1 MSPWI
6 SGTRPENEKTKNGAP
21 IPGVEF
27 DGDTGFVYHLQTTV
41 RTTYRSHS
49 DVIWGCIYL
58 ILFVLYFVYFGF
70 AMAHEKFGDE
80 GSIRLLVCTILFLV
94 GLCWHFLSKHIG
106 HKLKLPEMPWE
117 PERKEKLARI
127 AYIALVVAVVLFIII
142 YIIAEVAVNTTE
154 NLISLTGLVFF
165 VFMFSICSRNPAK
178 IKWRPVFWGLVIQF
192 FFALLILRWPFGY
205 QAFLWLGAR
214 VSEFLAY
221 SDKGAIF
228 VFGEKYTDHFFAFKV
243 LTVIVFFSTA
253 VSVLYYI
260 GVMQFIIRYLARFM
274 SWSMGTSPTESLN
287 AAGNIFIGQSEA
299 PLLIRPF
306 LNDMTNSELHAVLTG
321 GFATIAGSVMAAY
334 IAIDVP
340 ANHLLSASV
349 MSAPAALA
357 MSKLICP
364 ETEGSKSDPEK
375 VYNMEQSPERNVIE
389 AASNGASQSVKL
401 IGNIAANLIAFIA
414 VLEFINATLDW
425 FGSRV
430 GLEEPEFER
439 LTFQFICSYVFY
451 PVAVMMGVP
460 VGSDCRKVG
469 ELIGIKTFLNEFVA
483 YGELSTY
490 VNNAKNLSW
499 YEGLN
504 GTSTNTLMW
513 GQINHTGAWHYNKW
527 DIVYEDINVTLT
539 KGVLTDR
546 AVVIS
551 TYALCGFSNIAS
563 MGIML
568 GALGAM
574 APTRKSDLSRL
585 VVTAMIAGNVAC
597 FMTASIAGLF
607 YEGNL

>member
-1 MSPWI
+1 MSTA
-6 SGTRPENEKTKNGAP
+6 GVELKTVKPLGHKNGDADSALGSSVGVDNVALKLEDEATTNDKTQKTTNGVPAP
-21 IPGVEF
+21 AVEF
-27 DGDTGFVYHLQTTV
+27 EQTTGFVYHLQTSV
-41 RTTYRSHS
+41 RTTYNTYNNGIWTCVN
-49 DVIWGCIYL
+49 VIL
-58 ILFVLYFVYFGF
+58 LVLYFIYFGF

-80 GSIRLLVCTILFLV
+80 GSIRLLVCTILFV
-94 GLCWHFLSKHIG
+94 IGLCLHFLFKHYG
-106 HKLKLPEMPWE
+106 NTMRMPKINMD
-117 PERKEKLARI
+117 PDRKEKILKI
-127 AYIALVVAVVLFIII
+127 GYIAIVAAIVIFIIV
-142 YIIAEVAVNTTE
+142 YIIAVVAINSPD

-165 VFMFSICSRNPAK
+165 VFAFFICSRNPAQ

-205 QAFLWLGAR
+205 QAFLWLGDR

-228 VFGEKYTDHFFAFKV
+228 VFGDKYTDHFFAFKV

-274 SWSMGTSPTESLN
+274 SSVMGTSPTESLN

-299 PLLIRPF
+299 PLLIQPF
-306 LNDMTNSELHAVLTG
+306 LKDMTNSELHAVLTG

-375 VYNMEQSPERNVIE
+375 VYNMEASPERNVIE
-389 AASNGASQSVKL
+389 AASNGASQSIKL
-401 IGNIAANLIAFIA
+401 IANIAANLIAFIA

-430 GLEEPEFER
+430 GLEEPDYER
-439 LTFQFICSYVFY
+439 LTFQVS
-451 PVAVMMGVP
+451 
-460 VGSDCRKVG
+460 S
-469 ELIGIKTFLNEFVA
+469 
-483 YGELSTY
+483 S
-490 VNNAKNLSW
+490 
-499 YEGLN
+499 
-504 GTSTNTLMW
+504 
-513 GQINHTGAWHYNKW
+513 
-527 DIVYEDINVTLT
+527 
-539 KGVLTDR
+539 
-546 AVVIS
+546 
-551 TYALCGFSNIAS
+551 
-563 MGIML
+563 
-568 GALGAM
+568 
-574 APTRKSDLSRL
+574 
-585 VVTAMIAGNVAC
+585 
-597 FMTASIAGLF
+597 
-607 YEGNL
+607 